1 MNQNIYLEITQKV
14 ANVKQEYGKV
24 YCTCLR

>member
-14 ANVKQEYGKV
+14 ANVKQEYGTV
-24 YCTCLR
+24 YFTCLR